1 MKFNFP
7 VISSTIKRFFS
18 PPLIDQETVSF
29 ELNGQSIDALHGET
43 ILQAADRVG
52 INDIPRLCYK
62 KGYRS
67 DGNCRSCVVEVEGF
81 FSFTLKLACFDQ
93 NWSKF
98 VYFGP
103 KNG

>member
-1 MKFNFP
+1 MEN
-7 VISSTIKRFFS
+7 I
-18 PPLIDQETVSF
+18 SF

-67 DGNCRSCVVEVEGF
+67 DGNCR
-81 FSFTLKLACFDQ
+81 
-93 NWSKF
+93 
-98 VYFGP
+98 
-103 KNG
+103 